1 MAKITDRLRHAWNAF
16 NGQQVYM
23 ENQMVYGAATSYRP
37 DRFSQIFTVNDRSLI
52 TALYNIIAID
62 VAAVPIK
69 HVRENKD
76 HKMIGEIESP
86 LNSIFNLEANL
97 DQTGRAFVQ
106 DIVMSMCDEG
116 VVAVVPTDTDVNP
129 KFSDS
134 YDILKM
140 RVGKIVEWYPQHVK
154 VRLYNE
160 RTGKKEEIT
169 VSKYDTAIIENPL
182 YSVMNEP
189 NSNLKRLMRKLALLD
204 RLDER
209 GASGKLDMLIQLPYV
224 VKTPTKQEQADNRRK
239 AIEDQLVNSKY
250 GIAYID
256 GTEKV
261 IQLNKS
267 LENNLLTQIEYLT
280 KTLLGQLGITE
291 EVFNGTADEKTM
303 LNYYNRTIEPMLA
316 AIADEFKRKFLTK
329 TARTQGQSIHYI
341 RQPFRLVPVDQIAEI
356 SDKFTRNEILSSN
369 ELRSIMGYTPV
380 DDPRADEL
388 RNKNLNQSNQEIN
401 PVSTMEGDYQE
412 PETNR
417 VENALAIVGDQPV

>member
-1 MAKITDRLRHAWNAF
+1 MAKITDRLKHAWNAF
-16 NGQQVYM
+16 NGRSNTV
-23 ENQMVYGAATSYRP
+23 ENPFGYGTSTSYRP
-37 DRFSQIFTVNDRSLI
+37 DRFSQVFTINDRSLM
-52 TALYNIIAID
+52 TALYNRIAID

-69 HVRENKD
+69 HVRENKN
-76 HKMIGEIESP
+76 HQMVGEIDSS

-97 DQTGRAFVQ
+97 DQTRRSFVQ

-116 VVAVVPTDTDVNP
+116 VVAVVPTDTSENP

-140 RVGKIVEWYPQHVK
+140 RVGKIIEWYPSDVK

-160 RTGKKEEIT
+160 RSGKKEDIV

-189 NSNLKRLMRKLALLD
+189 NSNAKRLMRKLALLD
-204 RLDER
+204 KIDER

-224 VKTPTKQEQADNRRK
+224 IKTETKLEQANSRRK

-256 GTEKV
+256 GSEKV

-267 LENNLLTQIEYLT
+267 LENNLLSQIEYLT
-280 KTLLGQLGITE
+280 KTLLGQLGITQ
-291 EVFNGTADEKTM
+291 EVFNGTADEKAM

-341 RQPFRLVPVDQIAEI
+341 RQPFRLVPVDQVAEI
-356 SDKFTRNEILSSN
+356 ADKFTRNEILSSN

-388 RNKNLNQSNQEIN
+388 RNKNLNQSNEEIA
-401 PVSTMEGDYQE
+401 PVSTEEGDYQE
-412 PETNR
+412 PGINR
-417 VENALAIVGDQPV
+417 VENALANVGDQPV

>member
-52 TALYNIIAID
+52 TALYNRIAID

-76 HKMIGEIESP
+76 HQMIGEIESS

-303 LNYYNRTIEPMLA
+303 LNYYNRTIEPILA

-341 RQPFRLVPVDQIAEI
+341 RQPFRLVPVDQVAEI
-356 SDKFTRNEILSSN
+356 ADKFTRNEILSSN

-412 PETNR
+412 PEINR

>member
-1 MAKITDRLRHAWNAF
+1 MAKITDRLKHAWNAF
-16 NGQQVYM
+16 NGRSSTV
-23 ENQMVYGAATSYRP
+23 ENPFGYGASTSYRP
-37 DRFSQIFTVNDRSLI
+37 DRFSQIFTINDRSLM
-52 TALYNIIAID
+52 TALYNRIAID

-69 HVRENKD
+69 HVRENKN
-76 HKMIGEIESP
+76 HQMVGEIESS

-97 DQTGRAFVQ
+97 DQTGRSFVQ

-116 VVAVVPTDTDVNP
+116 VVAVVPTDTSENP

-140 RVGKIVEWYPQHVK
+140 RVGKIIEWYPSDVK
-154 VRLYNE
+154 VKLYNE
-160 RTGKKEEIT
+160 RSGKKEDIV

-189 NSNLKRLMRKLALLD
+189 NSNAKRLMRKLALLD
-204 RLDER
+204 KIDER

-224 VKTPTKQEQADNRRK
+224 VKTETKQEQANSRRK

-256 GTEKV
+256 GSEKV

-267 LENNLLTQIEYLT
+267 LENNLLSQIEYLT
-280 KTLLGQLGITE
+280 KTLLGQLGITQ
-291 EVFNGTADEKTM
+291 EVFNGTADEKAM
-303 LNYYNRTIEPMLA
+303 LNYYNRTVEPMLA
-316 AIADEFKRKFLTK
+316 AITDEFKRKFLTK

-341 RQPFRLVPVDQIAEI
+341 RQPFRLVPVDQVAEI
-356 SDKFTRNEILSSN
+356 ADKFTRNEILSSN

-388 RNKNLNQSNQEIN
+388 RNKNLNQSNEEIS
-401 PVSTMEGDYQE
+401 PVSTEEGDYQE
-412 PETNR
+412 PGINR
-417 VENALAIVGDQPV
+417 VENALANVGDQPV

>member
-52 TALYNIIAID
+52 TALYNRIAID

-76 HKMIGEIESP
+76 HQMIGEIESP

-160 RTGKKEEIT
+160 RTGKKEEIV

-303 LNYYNRTIEPMLA
+303 LNYYNRTIEPILA

-341 RQPFRLVPVDQIAEI
+341 RQPFRLVPVDQVAEI
-356 SDKFTRNEILSSN
+356 ADKFTRNEILSSN

-412 PETNR
+412 PEINR

>member
-1 MAKITDRLRHAWNAF
+1 MAKITDRLKHAWNAF
-16 NGQQVYM
+16 NGRSNTA
-23 ENQMVYGAATSYRP
+23 ENLFGYGTSTSYRP
-37 DRFSQIFTVNDRSLI
+37 DRFSQVFTINDRSLM
-52 TALYNIIAID
+52 TALYNRIAID

-69 HVRENKD
+69 HVRENKN
-76 HKMIGEIESP
+76 HQMVGEIDSS

-97 DQTGRAFVQ
+97 DQTGRSFVQ

-116 VVAVVPTDTDVNP
+116 VVAVVPTDTSENP

-140 RVGKIVEWYPQHVK
+140 RVGKIIEWYPSDVK

-160 RTGKKEEIT
+160 RSGKKEDIV

-189 NSNLKRLMRKLALLD
+189 NSNAKRLMRKLALLD
-204 RLDER
+204 KIDER

-224 VKTPTKQEQADNRRK
+224 VKTTTKQEQADSRRK

-256 GTEKV
+256 GSEKV

-267 LENNLLTQIEYLT
+267 LENNLLSQIEYLT
-280 KTLLGQLGITE
+280 KTLLGQLGITQ
-291 EVFNGTADEKTM
+291 EVFNGTADEKAM

-341 RQPFRLVPVDQIAEI
+341 RQPFRLVPVDQVAEI
-356 SDKFTRNEILSSN
+356 ADKFTRNEILSSN

-388 RNKNLNQSNQEIN
+388 RNKNLNQSNEEIA
-401 PVSTMEGDYQE
+401 PVSTEEGDYQE
-412 PETNR
+412 PGINR
-417 VENALAIVGDQPV
+417 VENALANVGDQPV

>member
-52 TALYNIIAID
+52 TALYNRIAID

-76 HKMIGEIESP
+76 HQMIGEIESP

-140 RVGKIVEWYPQHVK
+140 RVGKIVEWYPQHIK

-316 AIADEFKRKFLTK
+316 AIVDEFKRKFLTK

-341 RQPFRLVPVDQIAEI
+341 RQPFRLVPVDQVAEI
-356 SDKFTRNEILSSN
+356 ADKFTRNEILSSN

-412 PETNR
+412 PKINR

>member
-16 NGQQVYM
+16 NGRSNSV
-23 ENQMVYGAATSYRP
+23 ENQFGYGSSTSYRP
-37 DRFSQIFTVNDRSLI
+37 DRFSQIFTINDRSLM
-52 TALYNIIAID
+52 TALYNRIAID

-69 HVRENKD
+69 HVRENKN
-76 HKMIGEIESP
+76 HQMVGEIESS

-97 DQTGRAFVQ
+97 DQTGRSFVQ

-116 VVAVVPTDTDVNP
+116 VVAVVPTDTSENP

-134 YDILKM
+134 YDIFKM
-140 RVGKIVEWYPQHVK
+140 RVGKIIEWYPSDVK

-160 RTGKKEEIT
+160 RSGKKEDIV

-189 NSNLKRLMRKLALLD
+189 NSNAKRLMRKLALLD
-204 RLDER
+204 KIDER

-224 VKTPTKQEQADNRRK
+224 VKTTTKQEQADSRRK

-256 GTEKV
+256 GSEKV

-267 LENNLLTQIEYLT
+267 LENNLLSQIEYLT
-280 KTLLGQLGITE
+280 KTLLGQLGITQ
-291 EVFNGTADEKTM
+291 EVFNGTADEKAM
-303 LNYYNRTIEPMLA
+303 LNYYNRTVEPMLA
-316 AIADEFKRKFLTK
+316 AITDEFKRKFLTK

-341 RQPFRLVPVDQIAEI
+341 RQPFRLVPVDQVAEI
-356 SDKFTRNEILSSN
+356 ADKFTRNEILSSN

-388 RNKNLNQSNQEIN
+388 RNKNLNQSNEEIN
-401 PVSTMEGDYQE
+401 PVSTEEGDYQE
-412 PETNR
+412 PGINR
-417 VENALAIVGDQPV
+417 VENALANVGDQPV

>member
-16 NGQQVYM
+16 NDQQVYM